1 MIVNRGYS
9 GMTPCGMKFAVLAG
23 SVGGGNQTPGFMGVG
38 RLYLTSKKFV
48 SAEDG
53 LKRLV
58 WMTKELKDALADKLK
73 KRCEEIGVSDL
84 FEKIADETVTTDAQE
99 LVAYLT
105 KVKHPAL
112 TMPPIM

>member
-1 MIVNRGYS
+1 
-9 GMTPCGMKFAVLAG
+9 MTPCGMKFAVLAG

-48 SAEDG
+48 LAEGG

-58 WMTKELKDALADKLK
+58 WMTKELKDALADRIK
-73 KRCEEIGVSDL
+73 KRCEEIGAPDL
-84 FEKIADETVTTDAQE
+84 LERIADETITTDAAE
-99 LVAYLT
+99 LVEYLK

-112 TMPPIM
+112 DMPPLM